1 MHKRKMYEE
10 EEEHVNHE
18 RWLLSYADFITLLMI
33 FFIVMYAISNIDKAK
48 YEKLTTALNQAMGDG
63 SAIADTGSKM
73 GGETGNGLFEDAK
86 LKEIKENLDKYLK
99 ENDLSDS
106 VSTTIEKRGLVV
118 SFKDS
123 LFFDSGKA
131 EVIPQQIDKLI
142 KISKIINQSMISG
155 SYIRVEGHTDSVP
168 VHNQLYK
175 SNWDLSV
182 MRASNVA
189 QILIDKAGIKPER
202 LSAIGYGE
210 YRPKDD
216 NNTAK
221 GKSNN
226 RRVDILIM
234 NSKFNEVENNKK

>member
-1 MHKRKMYEE
+1 
-10 EEEHVNHE
+10 
-18 RWLLSYADFITLLMI
+18 
-33 FFIVMYAISNIDKAK
+33 
-48 YEKLTTALNQAMGDG
+48 
-63 SAIADTGSKM
+63 
-73 GGETGNGLFEDAK
+73 
-86 LKEIKENLDKYLK
+86 
-99 ENDLSDS
+99 
-106 VSTTIEKRGLVV
+106 
-118 SFKDS
+118 
-123 LFFDSGKA
+123 
-131 EVIPQQIDKLI
+131 
-142 KISKIINQSMISG
+142 
-155 SYIRVEGHTDSVP
+155 
-168 VHNQLYK
+168 
-175 SNWDLSV
+175 